1 LDYPLKTGFS
11 RTHTL
16 VPRLQLRLA
25 GRGQLSFTLF
35 SFSCGEVHGQC
46 TSMLLAEHGAIM
58 NLLPPTYV
66 ASMYVK
72 VLSTLEQCYK
82 VMLQCN
88 SYSKE
93 LAAVQ
98 CSAVHGRSAVQTCS
112 AEVQKCSSAEVQK
125 CRSAVQSS
133 SGVIVST
140 LAKSLVDVPE
150 ARNFARVIPW
160 HGSDLAQSLR
170 LLQ

>member
-1 LDYPLKTGFS
+1 MVTGLDYPLKTGFS

-72 VLSTLEQCYK
+72 VLSTCRRWPAAPFVES
-82 VMLQCN
+82 V
-88 SYSKE
+88 SYLPVK
-93 LAAVQ
+93 L
-98 CSAVHGRSAVQTCS
+98 H
-112 AEVQKCSSAEVQK
+112 
-125 CRSAVQSS
+125 
-133 SGVIVST
+133 
-140 LAKSLVDVPE
+140 
-150 ARNFARVIPW
+150 
-160 HGSDLAQSLR
+160 
-170 LLQ
+170 